1 MSLVLLLWH
10 RVLSA
15 YVNAGCFLLLM
26 FTFFT
31 RARAEVWLEQSC
43 WNRQMM
49 HACERRGTWKCENL
63 NFVSILSWKCG
74 QVMEGTLEDF
84 ITNNFESFINYPNLQ
99 LFLCIHLQIMYD
111 VSSRR
116 SWAWPL
122 KYESN
127 LFSFTPTR
135 AIQSCKKNYYWR
147 LKLAALERFEN

>member
-1 MSLVLLLWH
+1 
-10 RVLSA
+10 
-15 YVNAGCFLLLM
+15 
-26 FTFFT
+26 
-31 RARAEVWLEQSC
+31 
-43 WNRQMM
+43 M

-116 SWAWPL
+116 S
-122 KYESN
+122 
-127 LFSFTPTR
+127 
-135 AIQSCKKNYYWR
+135 
-147 LKLAALERFEN
+147 